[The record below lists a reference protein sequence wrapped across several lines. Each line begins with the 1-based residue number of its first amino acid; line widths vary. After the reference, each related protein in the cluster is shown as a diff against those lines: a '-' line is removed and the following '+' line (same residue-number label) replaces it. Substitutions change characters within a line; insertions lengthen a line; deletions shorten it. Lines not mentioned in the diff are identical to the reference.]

1 MLAKRAATPPDDYKE
16 SEGRLATVRWLR
28 LGIVAALVLPTASFL
43 LAAWSGYRDAFSEA
57 RVRLDRSVRIGIEH
71 AARVIETNQ
80 VITRQVLEAIG
91 DDDDAAIRRRER
103 ALHEQF
109 QRVSTGVAQIQSIW
123 IWDARGRALVS
134 NRFYPVPPR
143 LDISDREYFLYH
155 KDGRGDWYFSRR
167 LISRVTGE
175 PFFDVTHRRERRDGS
190 FAGAVSVSMYP
201 SHFVEFY
208 AGLARSEPGLVL
220 TLFREDGAI
229 VARWPMPPR
238 SVSNLPPADPLMRAV
253 ASGAREGE
261 VDSVS
266 AVDGKRRLVIFR
278 KLGEYPIYVAG
289 GLERHAVL
297 AAWYRD
303 VGLLAAFAFP
313 TSLGL
318 AYVSYVA
325 LRRVR
330 REFEVAQ
337 RLKDETEQ
345 RLRAEEALRQ
355 AQKLEAMG
363 RLTGGVAHDFNNLLM
378 VVGNNLYL
386 LKRLQ
391 PQLADSPQLAAIA
404 RAISSGENLTRQ
416 LLSFSRRQALR
427 PEVIRLQDSFPLL
440 LAMIRPALG
449 RAIQVSGDVAP
460 DVLPV
465 EVDPSELQL
474 AIINLSVN
482 AKDAMPRGGQ
492 LTITARNLTPGEM
505 PALEGAYVVVSVAD
519 TGEGIEPE
527 LLEKVFEPFFTT
539 KPPGKGTGLGLSQ
552 VYALCVQAGG
562 TARVESQPGKGT
574 TVHLYLRAT
583 DSALAPAPADEPRV
597 AGPLDCRV
605 LLVED
610 NEALADATRPILEA
624 LGCRVR
630 HVASADQ
637 ALELVRR
644 EERNYDVV
652 LSDIVMP
659 GTMDGL
665 ALAREILRGHP
676 GLQIV
681 LMTGYAAQ
689 LHNATQLK
697 VDVLPKPCSPQML
710 QTALARALARR
721 RRPDGAVGSN
731 GVAGST
737 A

>member
-1 MLAKRAATPPDDYKE
+1 MVRLAPTSAKTYDNYRE
-16 SEGRLATVRWLR
+16 GEGRLAAVRWLR
-28 LGIVAALVLPTASFL
+28 LGIVAALVLPTVFFL
-43 LAAWSGYRDAFSEA
+43 FAAWSGYRDAFTEA
-57 RVRLDRSVRIGIEH
+57 RLRLDRSVRVGLEH

-80 VITRQVLEAIG
+80 VITRQILEATG
-91 DDDDAAIRRRER
+91 NDDDARIRQRER
-103 ALHEQF
+103 ELHAQLK
-109 QRVSTGVAQIQSIW
+109 RVSSGVAQIQSIW
-123 IWDARGRALVS
+123 IWDASGRPLVS
-134 NRFYPVPPR
+134 NRFYPAPDNLSVW
-143 LDISDREYFLYH
+143 DREYFQYH
-155 KDGRGDWYFSRR
+155 RKNQSEWFFSER

-175 PFFDVTHRRERRDGS
+175 PFFDVTHRRERRDGT

-201 SHFVEFY
+201 SHFAEFY
-208 AGLARSEPGLVL
+208 AGLARSEPGLALV
-220 TLFREDGAI
+220 LFRTDGAI
-229 VARWPMPPR
+229 IARWPMPPNAVTR
-238 SVSNLPPADPLMRAV
+238 LPPSSPMMQAIA
-253 ASGAREGE
+253 AGAQKGE
-261 VDSVS
+261 VDLVS
-266 AVDGKRRLVIFR
+266 SVDGQERLVSFR
-278 KLGEYPIYVAG
+278 RLGEYPIYIAG
-289 GLERHAVL
+289 GLERRAVL
-297 AAWYRD
+297 ANWYRE
-303 VGLLAAFAFP
+303 VGLLAAFGFP

-330 REFEVAQ
+330 REFEVVQ

-378 VVGNNLYL
+378 VVSNNLYL

-391 PQLADSPQLAAIA
+391 PELAQSPQLAAIG

-427 PEVIRLQDSFPLL
+427 PEVLRLQDHFPLL
-440 LAMIRPALG
+440 LAMIKPALG
-449 RAIQVSGDVAP
+449 RAIEVNGEVAP
-460 DVLPV
+460 DVHPV

-474 AIINLSVN
+474 AIINLAVN
-482 AKDAMPRGGQ
+482 AKDAMPGGGR
-492 LTITARNLTPGEM
+492 LTITARNLLPGEV
-505 PALEGAYVVVSVAD
+505 PDLSEECVEVSVSD

-562 TARVESQPGKGT
+562 TARVESTPGAGT
-574 TVHLYLRAT
+574 TVHLYLRA
-583 DSALAPAPADEPRV
+583 ANPQRLPAAPDEPGV
-597 AGPLDCRV
+597 AGPLRCRV

-610 NEALADATRPILEA
+610 NEELAEATRPMLEA
-624 LGCRVR
+624 LGCTAR
-630 HVASADQ
+630 HVPSADQ
-637 ALELVRR
+637 ALEILRTAQAD
-644 EERNYDVV
+644 YDVV

-659 GTMDGL
+659 GTLDGL
-665 ALAREILRGHP
+665 GLAREILHGHP
-676 GLQIV
+676 HLQVI

-710 QTALARALARR
+710 QSALARAMARR
-721 RRPDGAVGSN
+721 RGTGGA
-731 GVAGST
+731 
-737 A
+737 

>member
-1 MLAKRAATPPDDYKE
+1 M
-16 SEGRLATVRWLR
+16 RWLR
-28 LGIVAALVLPTASFL
+28 FGIAAALLLPTVFFVF
-43 LAAWSGYRDAFSEA
+43 AAWTGYRDTVSEA
-57 RVRLDRSVRIGIEH
+57 RLRVDRSVRVGLEH

-91 DDDDAAIRRRER
+91 QDSDARILSRER

-109 QRVSTGVAQIQSIW
+109 KRVSAEVGQIQSIW
-123 IWDARGRALVS
+123 VWDARGNPLVS
-134 NRFYPVPPR
+134 NRFYPAPR
-143 LDISDREYFLYH
+143 SVNVLDREYFQFH
-155 KDGRGDWYFSRR
+155 KNNPSQWFFSRR
-167 LISRVTGE
+167 LLSRVTGE
-175 PFFDVTHRRERRDGS
+175 PFFDVTHRRDGPGGA

-201 SHFVEFY
+201 SHFAEFY
-208 AGLARSEPGLVL
+208 AGLAASEPGLAMV
-220 TLFREDGAI
+220 LFRADGSI
-229 VARWPMPPR
+229 IARWPMPPQ
-238 SVSNLPPADPLMRAV
+238 SVTALPAESPMMRAI
-253 ASGAREGE
+253 AAGAREGE
-261 VDSVS
+261 LDLIS
-266 AVDGKRRLVIFR
+266 AVDKLERLVSFR
-278 KLGEYPIYVAG
+278 RLGEYPIYIAG
-289 GLERHAVL
+289 GLERRVVL
-297 AAWYRD
+297 AGWYAE

-337 RLKDETEQ
+337 RLRDETEQ

-391 PQLADSPQLAAIA
+391 PQLAESPQLAAIG

-427 PEVIRLQDSFPLL
+427 PEVIRLQDNFPLL
-440 LAMIRPALG
+440 VAMIKPALG
-449 RAIQVSGDVAP
+449 RGIEVVGDVAP
-460 DVLPV
+460 NV
-465 EVDPSELQL
+465 ESVEADPSELQL
-474 AIINLSVN
+474 AIINLAVN
-482 AKDAMPRGGQ
+482 AKDAMPRGGR
-492 LTITARNLTPGEM
+492 LTITARNCVPEEM
-505 PALEGAYVVVSVAD
+505 PELEGEFVVISVAD
-519 TGEGIEPE
+519 TGEGIAPE

-552 VYALCVQAGG
+552 VYALCVQGGG
-562 TARVESQPGKGT
+562 TARIESRLGVGT

-583 DSALAPAPADEPRV
+583 HAQHVPESTGEPGSAAQLN
-597 AGPLDCRV
+597 CRV
-605 LLVED
+605 LLGED
-610 NEALADATRPILEA
+610 NQELAAATKPILEA
-624 LGCRVR
+624 LGCTVR
-630 HVASADQ
+630 HVPSADQ
-637 ALELVRR
+637 ASDLLRR
-644 EERNYDVV
+644 SEGQYDIV

-659 GTMDGL
+659 GTKDGL
-665 ALAREILRGHP
+665 ELAREVTRDRPNLPVI
-676 GLQIV
+676 

-710 QTALARALARR
+710 QSALARALARR
-721 RRPDGAVGSN
+721 
-731 GVAGST
+731 AGI
-737 A
+737 

>member
-1 MLAKRAATPPDDYKE
+1 MFANRAATRPDNYKE
-16 SEGRLATVRWLR
+16 GEGRLAAVRWLR
-28 LGIVAALVLPTASFL
+28 LGIVAALVLPTASFV

-57 RVRLDRSVRIGIEH
+57 RARLDRSVRVGVEH

-91 DDDDAAIRRRER
+91 GDDDAGIRRRER
-103 ALHEQF
+103 TLHEQF
-109 QRVSTGVAQIQSIW
+109 QRVSAGVAQIQSIW
-123 IWDARGRALVS
+123 IWDASGRALVS
-134 NRFYPVPPR
+134 NRFYPAPR
-143 LDISDREYFLYH
+143 TLDVSDREYFQFH
-155 KDGRGDWYFSRR
+155 KNGRGDWYFSRR

-175 PFFDVTHRRERRDGS
+175 PFFDVTHRRQRGDGS

-208 AGLARSEPGLVL
+208 AGLARSEPGLALV
-220 TLFREDGAI
+220 LFRADGAI
-229 VARWPMPPR
+229 VARWPMPPP
-238 SVSNLPPADPLMRAV
+238 SMSTLPATSPLMRAV
-253 ASGAREGE
+253 ASGAQEGE
-261 VDSVS
+261 VDLVS
-266 AVDGKRRLVIFR
+266 AVDGQDRLVSFR

-289 GLERHAVL
+289 GIERRAVL
-297 AAWYRD
+297 SAWYRD
-303 VGLLAAFAFP
+303 VALLAAFAFP

-318 AYVSYVA
+318 AYVSFVA

-378 VVGNNLYL
+378 VVSNNLYL

-391 PQLADSPQLAAIA
+391 PQLADSAQVAAIS

-427 PEVIRLQDSFPLL
+427 PEVIRLQDNFPLL

-449 RAIQVSGDVAP
+449 RGIEVGGNVAP

-474 AIINLSVN
+474 AIINLTVN

-492 LTITARNLTPGEM
+492 LTITARNLVPGEA
-505 PALEGAYVVVSVAD
+505 PELEGDYVVVSVTD
-519 TGEGIEPE
+519 TGEGIDPE

-562 TARVESQPGKGT
+562 TARVQSRPGAGT
-574 TVHLYLRAT
+574 TVLLYLRAA
-583 DSALAPAPADEPRV
+583 DSVRMPKPADEAPT

-610 NEALADATRPILEA
+610 NQALADATRPILEA
-624 LGCRVR
+624 LGCSVR
-630 HVASADQ
+630 HVPSADQ
-637 ALELVRR
+637 ALEIVRR
-644 EERNYDVV
+644 EAGDYDVV

-665 ALAREILRGHP
+665 ALAREVLRGHSD
-676 GLQIV
+676 LQII

-710 QTALARALARR
+710 QTALARAMARR
-721 RRPDGAVGSN
+721 RRPDAVPGSA
-731 GVAGST
+731 V
-737 A
+737 